1 MARIVVGLVRS
12 NRTPKDDYMKVE
24 RTDEQGRFTFSA
36 VPRGRYVIAINH
48 DRYPDPTDPT
58 NVIHHPFIRE

>member
-24 RTDEQGRFTFSA
+24 RTDEQGR
-36 VPRGRYVIAINH
+36 YVIAINH